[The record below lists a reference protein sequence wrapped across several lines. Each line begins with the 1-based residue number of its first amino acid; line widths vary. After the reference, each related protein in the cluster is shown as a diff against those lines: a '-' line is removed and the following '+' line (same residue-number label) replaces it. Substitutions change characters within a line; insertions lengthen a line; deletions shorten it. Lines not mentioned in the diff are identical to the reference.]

1 MSRRRLTIV
10 TDEVNRTLV
19 LSGWNAQRLAH
30 EAGCRPIY
38 SGSAGGWML
47 DLSRLSTLCAYFDH
61 RRVAYALST
70 EDQLA
75 NALASCASVAVN
87 NPDQHHDGHLD
98 RDPGGEPD
106 RDPDLFGGAA

>member
-61 RRVAYALST
+61 RRVAYGLFT
-70 EDQLA
+70 
-75 NALASCASVAVN
+75 AVDHV
-87 NPDQHHDGHLD
+87 DQHHDGHLD
-98 RDPGGEPD
+98 RDPGGELD